1 MSNFWVD
8 LPSPFS
14 ILAPMDDVT
23 DDVFRRVILKAA
35 RPSVFFTEFTN
46 SDGLVHGGHGIPL
59 RKLKFTHD
67 QHPIVAQIWGNNAES
82 MEKATVIVK
91 NLGFD
96 GIDINMGCPVDD
108 VVKKGAGAGLIGKYK
123 EAKEIIDAV
132 KSGAGGMPV
141 SVKTRLGIKENTAKE
156 WATFLLGNNIAALT
170 IHGRT
175 AKEMSKVPASWDEIG
190 KVVKIKNEISP
201 KTLVIGNGDIKSY
214 EEIKEMNKKHGV
226 DGVMV
231 GRGVFENPWV
241 FDTTMKVHTKAEHF
255 ELMNYH
261 IDLFEETW
269 GKTKNF
275 SILKKF
281 FKMYVKGFDG
291 ASEFRQKLVEAKS
304 IEEVRSILQKNRAT
318 STDD

>member
-82 MEKATVIVK
+82 MEKAALIVK